1 MQVCILRNFFNNL
14 DIRIFIHIFYLIV
27 FVLNYGWMYS
37 GIWQILKRIL
47 PEESL
52 NRIFFPSEQELWNY
66 FDEENVLTGTLLLY
80 PHLERLFHLIKI

>member
-1 MQVCILRNFFNNL
+1 
-14 DIRIFIHIFYLIV
+14 
-27 FVLNYGWMYS
+27 MYS

-66 FDEENVLTGTLLLY
+66 FDEENVLTGMLLLLY
-80 PHLERLFHLIKI
+80 ILHHILEDCSTL